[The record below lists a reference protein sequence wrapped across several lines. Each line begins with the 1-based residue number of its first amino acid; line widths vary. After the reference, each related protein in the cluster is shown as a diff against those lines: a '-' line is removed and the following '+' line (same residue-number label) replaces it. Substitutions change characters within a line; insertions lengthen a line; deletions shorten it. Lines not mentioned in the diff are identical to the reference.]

1 MCSMPYLIVW
11 LVFSTKRGGDMTEM
25 LQEVFVVAVV
35 VIAVC
40 KVVELFKGD

>member
-1 MCSMPYLIVW
+1 MMN
-11 LVFSTKRGGDMTEM
+11 DM
-25 LQEVFVVAVV
+25 LQEIFVVAVV